1 MPQQHRFSGQS
12 YESCVLRHSYHSSS
26 SSLGSSGKSDDI
38 HRLNIAEMLSQGVPE
53 HEILNAWL
61 TDLGFEEYYDLFVQS
76 GYDMHT
82 ITRMTPEVKRRHE
95 TRHFVPPEVTDFFF
109 QWNFSQDLTAI
120 GIQKPNH
127 RKKLKAEIAQLH
139 IPDGLPEF
147 IPDTL
152 EEWLS
157 LLGLAEYSPSLRRQG
172 YRTVEDVT
180 QLTWEDLEDFGIL
193 RLGHQKKITLAIKRV
208 KDILSGKFV
217 ASPAESP
224 HGSCCY
230 VTQEVVIG
238 QSVGHVTSPKDSA
251 ELSTFHQ
258 YRSSHYAIPPAA
270 MRPVYM
276 APQQQQQV
284 QHPHPCYPP
293 HPQHPQHQQHP
304 QYAPQPPPQPIQQPI
319 YYQYQQPTYQPDVV
333 AIQVRNPS
341 GIPHSGIQRI
351 FAELVN

>member
-1 MPQQHRFSGQS
+1 M
-12 YESCVLRHSYHSSS
+12 
-26 SSLGSSGKSDDI
+26 
-38 HRLNIAEMLSQGVPE
+38 
-53 HEILNAWL
+53 
-61 TDLGFEEYYDLFVQS
+61 
-76 GYDMHT
+76 
-82 ITRMTPEVKRRHE
+82 
-95 TRHFVPPEVTDFFF
+95 TDFFIEIF
-109 QWNFSQDLTAI
+109 IQDLTAI

-217 ASPAESP
+217 ASPTESP

-258 YRSSHYAIPPAA
+258 FHRSSHYAIPPAV

-276 APQQQQQV
+276 APQQQQV

-293 HPQHPQHQQHP
+293 HPQHQQHP

-351 FAELVN
+351 FMLNSVINLKFVKKSLCRCTGIDRRKTSAR

>member
-1 MPQQHRFSGQS
+1 LKFS
-12 YESCVLRHSYHSSS
+12 
-26 SSLGSSGKSDDI
+26 K
-38 HRLNIAEMLSQGVPE
+38 
-53 HEILNAWL
+53 
-61 TDLGFEEYYDLFVQS
+61 
-76 GYDMHT
+76 
-82 ITRMTPEVKRRHE
+82 
-95 TRHFVPPEVTDFFF
+95 
-109 QWNFSQDLTAI
+109 DLTAI

-147 IPDTL
+147 IPVRPDFLVKIEVERLEIILEMLQDTL

-217 ASPAESP
+217 ASPTESA

-251 ELSTFHQ
+251 DLSTFHQ
-258 YRSSHYAIPPAA
+258 YRSSHYAIPPAI

-276 APQQQQQV
+276 APQQQQV

-293 HPQHPQHQQHP
+293 HPQHQQHP

-341 GIPHSGIQRI
+341 GIPHSGIHGI
-351 FAELVN
+351 